1 MFLIVIYTRS
11 HLYTLAVFTKFELH
25 LRVGKQRTDAFHE
38 EGDNGVDM
46 LMLGVSVNYHV
57 TKYSPSVPPILA
69 TMMGTYG
76 QYYQLSH

>member
-1 MFLIVIYTRS
+1 
-11 HLYTLAVFTKFELH
+11 
-25 LRVGKQRTDAFHE
+25 
-38 EGDNGVDM
+38 M